1 MQGEGTLT
9 DSLTR
14 HGHHRPLLGQLDTN
28 LATGSGLEPRR
39 GRRGL
44 SNDSTVYD
52 KSRPRSDSP
61 AHLESEPE
69 ADDPFIQ
76 TILSG
81 QTLTPA
87 SVQSAQRGRIH
98 DYVPLTDGSSR
109 RTHGRIPSESEGAQL
124 GRQRS
129 TSEPPK
135 PETKDRRR
143 GRGLL
148 RLWKKRTVR

>member
-87 SVQSAQRGRIH
+87 SVQSALRGRIH
-98 DYVPLTDGSSR
+98 DYAPLTDGSSR
-109 RTHGRIPSESEGAQL
+109 ETHGHVPSEGAQL

-129 TSEPPK
+129 ASEPPK
-135 PETKDRRR
+135 PETKNRRR
-143 GRGLL
+143 GGGFL